1 MIRNIWWASLIFFN
15 FLNML
20 ERLKNSIKEYPDFP
34 KKGIFFKDIS
44 PILSNP
50 ELFSDLIDKITEYS
64 FFKDTHAIVAIDA
77 RGFIFGSAV
86 ATIIKK
92 PLILARKKN
101 KLPGVVIESS
111 YGLEYGSDSLSIQE
125 SAILP
130 FKKFVIVD
138 DLLATGGTA
147 KCVSDMLKSKNKE
160 MLKVNINNNFLRT
173 INT

>member
-1 MIRNIWWASLIFFN
+1 M
-15 FLNML
+15 
-20 ERLKNSIKEYPDFP
+20 
-34 KKGIFFKDIS
+34 
-44 PILSNP
+44 
-50 ELFSDLIDKITEYS
+50 
-64 FFKDTHAIVAIDA
+64 
-77 RGFIFGSAV
+77 
-86 ATIIKK
+86 
-92 PLILARKKN
+92 ARKKN

-160 MLKVNINNNFLRT
+160 ILALSVIIELSFLEGAKNLD
-173 INT
+173 IPIFSEVQY